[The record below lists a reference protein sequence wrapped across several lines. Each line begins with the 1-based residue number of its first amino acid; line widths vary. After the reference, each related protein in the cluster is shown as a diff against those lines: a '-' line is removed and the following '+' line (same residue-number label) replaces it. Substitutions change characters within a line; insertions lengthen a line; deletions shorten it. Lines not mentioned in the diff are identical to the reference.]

1 VQNGIGLVY
10 GGAQVGLMGK
20 LADSVI
26 EKGGEVIG
34 VIPESLVEKEIAH
47 TGLSDL
53 HVVKSMHERKA
64 MMADLAD
71 GFLALP
77 GGMGTL
83 EELFEILTW
92 AQLGLHDKPCRLLNI
107 RGYYTPLLTFV
118 DHMVE
123 QEFLKTEHRAMI
135 LTDQDPKKL
144 IQAMQQY
151 EPPKVVKWIS
161 ERET

>member
-1 VQNGIGLVY
+1 MLSRICVFCGSSAGKHPVYMEFAQELGHSLVQNGIGLVY

-47 TGLSDL
+47 TDLSDL

-64 MMADLAD
+64 LMADLAD

-92 AQLGLHDKPCRLLNI
+92 AQLGLHDKPCGLMNLPHLRK
-107 RGYYTPLLTFV
+107 R
-118 DHMVE
+118 
-123 QEFLKTEHRAMI
+123 
-135 LTDQDPKKL
+135 
-144 IQAMQQY
+144 
-151 EPPKVVKWIS
+151 
-161 ERET
+161 